1 MSIEFVFGC
10 LSSTVCE
17 EMVIQAKLKCLRLKV
32 SECDN
37 ASSSP
42 NLAETEY
49 ERCDTDSET
58 ELGTIELGEW
68 ERFWHLNVCV
78 VVPII
83 FSQFFFWGSGGDTR
97 RVITRTR
104 LKQS

>member
-1 MSIEFVFGC
+1 MSIKFIFGC

-17 EMVIQAKLKCLRLKV
+17 EMVIRAKLKCLRLKV

-42 NLAETEY
+42 NVAETEY

-58 ELGTIELGEW
+58 ELGMTIEWGEW

-83 FSQFFFWGSGGDTR
+83 FSQFFFRGSAGDTR
-97 RVITRTR
+97 RVITR